1 MKGGG
6 EGPGVTAIVA
16 AGADGAKAVTGVVGS
31 RLTYVRSGDEEK
43 IYF

>member
-16 AGADGAKAVTGVVGS
+16 AGADAVTGVVGS
-31 RLTYVRSGDEEK
+31 RLTYVRCGDEEK